1 MVRVTDDDDTTPSVG
16 CTPSPLVVQTSRWV
30 ITGTGY
36 RLVIDCYDG
45 TASEPYTVEVS
56 DW

>member
-1 MVRVTDDDDTTPSVG
+1 MRVTDDDDTTPSVG